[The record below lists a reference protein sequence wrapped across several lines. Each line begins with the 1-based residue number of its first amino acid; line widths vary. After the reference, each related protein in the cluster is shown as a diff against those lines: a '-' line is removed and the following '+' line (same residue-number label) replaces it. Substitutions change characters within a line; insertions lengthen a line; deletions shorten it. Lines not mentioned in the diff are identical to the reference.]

1 MSDMDHDYLDALER
15 EICGDIVTPQLRH
28 GVAFLVQLVRAVA
41 DEYSRDHGVFAPRID
56 NALRRWR
63 RDRSVR

>member
-1 MSDMDHDYLDALER
+1 MSDVDQDHLNMLEC
-15 EICGDIVTPQLRH
+15 ELCGDIITPRLRQD
-28 GVAFLVQLVRAVA
+28 VARLVQLARAVVDA
-41 DEYSRDHGVFAPRID
+41 YDGDGVFAPRID